1 MDGKVH
7 TYKAMLVTKG
17 YRQIHGV
24 DYDETFPPVAMLKSI
39 RILIVIPAYYDYEI
53 WQMDGKPLKD
63 VYVIQAEGF
72 VSPENSNKVCKL
84 QRSIYGLKQASRS
97 GNLRFDEMFKEFDF
111 IKDKGEP
118 CVYKQKSE

>member
-7 TYKAMLVTKG
+7 TYKTMLVAKG
-17 YRQIHGV
+17 YRQIHSA

-84 QRSIYGLKQASRS
+84 QRSIYGLRQASRS
-97 GNLRFDEMFKEFDF
+97 WNLRF
-111 IKDKGEP
+111 
-118 CVYKQKSE
+118 